1 MHYMSVR
8 KLGSLIIATL
18 WLVGASSA
26 WGNLG
31 TVEEASVQL
40 SKVKQGLKDVASDLD
55 ADEKR
60 MQAAGDAVD
69 SLRKAFKIGMKSGRE
84 VLTDLRVLSARVD
97 QIEADVASV
106 SSDLSDLRDAL
117 QRIEKVARTFKT
129 SKLINQVKNAFVELE
144 DLEDR
149 VVSDTKR
156 LTTIRSDIKKLAQV
170 ASGLKTGT

>member
-1 MHYMSVR
+1 MHYTSVR

-18 WLVGASSA
+18 WLVGAPSA
-26 WGNLG
+26 SGNFG
-31 TVEEASVQL
+31 TVEKASVQL
-40 SKVKQGLKDVASDLD
+40 SEVKQGLKDAATDLD
-55 ADEKR
+55 AAEKQ
-60 MQAAGDAVD
+60 MQAAGDAMD
-69 SLRKAFKIGMKSGRE
+69 SLRKAFKTGKKSGKA
-84 VLTDLRVLSARVD
+84 VLTDLRAISARVD
-97 QIEADVASV
+97 QIDADLASV

-129 SKLINQVKNAFVELE
+129 PKLINQVKNAFVELE

-149 VVSDTKR
+149 IVSDTKR

>member
-8 KLGSLIIATL
+8 QLGLLIIATL
-18 WLVGASSA
+18 WLVGAPSA
-26 WGNLG
+26 SGNFG

-40 SKVKQGLKDVASDLD
+40 SKVKQGLKDAAGDLD
-55 ADEKR
+55 AAEKR

-69 SLRKAFKIGMKSGRE
+69 SLREAFKIGKKSGKE
-84 VLTDLRVLSARVD
+84 VLTDLGVISARVD
-97 QIEADVASV
+97 QIKADVASV

-117 QRIEKVARTFKT
+117 ERIERVARTFKT
-129 SKLINQVKNAFVELE
+129 STLINEVKNAFVELE

-156 LTTIRSDIKKLAQV
+156 LTTIRSDIKKLAQD
-170 ASGLKTGT
+170 ASGLKTGP

>member
-1 MHYMSVR
+1 MYYMCVR
-8 KLGSLIIATL
+8 QLGLLIIATL

-26 WGNLG
+26 SGNFG

-40 SKVKQGLKDVASDLD
+40 SKVKQGLKDAAGDLD
-55 ADEKR
+55 AAEKR

-69 SLRKAFKIGMKSGRE
+69 SLREAFKIGKKSGKE
-84 VLTDLRVLSARVD
+84 VLTDLGVISARVD
-97 QIEADVASV
+97 QMKADVASV

-117 QRIEKVARTFKT
+117 ERIERVARTFKT
-129 SKLINQVKNAFVELE
+129 STLINEVKNAFVELE

-156 LTTIRSDIKKLAQV
+156 LTTIRSDIKKLAQD
-170 ASGLKTGT
+170 ASGLKTGP

>member
-1 MHYMSVR
+1 MHYMSVQ

-26 WGNLG
+26 LGNFG
-31 TVEEASVQL
+31 TVGEASVQL
-40 SKVKQGLKDVASDLD
+40 SKVKQGLKDAAGDLD
-55 ADEKR
+55 AAEKR

-69 SLRKAFKIGMKSGRE
+69 SLREAFKIGKKSGKE
-84 VLTDLRVLSARVD
+84 VLTDLQAISARVD

-117 QRIEKVARTFKT
+117 ERIERVARTFKT
-129 SKLINQVKNAFVELE
+129 STLINEVKNAFVELE

-156 LTTIRSDIKKLAQV
+156 LTTIRSDIKKLARD

>member
-1 MHYMSVR
+1 MYYMSVR

-26 WGNLG
+26 SGNFG

-40 SKVKQGLKDVASDLD
+40 SKVKQGLKDAASDLD
-55 ADEKR
+55 AAEKR

-69 SLRKAFKIGMKSGRE
+69 SLREAFKIGKKSGKE
-84 VLTDLRVLSARVD
+84 VLTDLRVISARVD
-97 QIEADVASV
+97 QIKADVASV

-117 QRIEKVARTFKT
+117 ERIERVARTFKT
-129 SKLINQVKNAFVELE
+129 STLINEVKNAFVELK

-156 LTTIRSDIKKLAQV
+156 LTTIRSDIKKLAQD